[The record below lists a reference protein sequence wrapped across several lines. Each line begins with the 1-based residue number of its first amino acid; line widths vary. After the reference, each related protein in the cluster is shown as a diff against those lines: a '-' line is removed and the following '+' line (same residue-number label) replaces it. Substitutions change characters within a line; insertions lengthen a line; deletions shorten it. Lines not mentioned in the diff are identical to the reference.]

1 MFGRTL
7 LHLRRNAVAYCA
19 LFVATGG
26 TSYAAVSLP
35 ANSVTSKQIKKSAVS
50 GPKIKKNA
58 VTAAK
63 IKKNAVTA
71 AKIKADAVDTAKVK
85 DGSLLLKDFAPG
97 QLAAMQS
104 AASAGAVG
112 ARGSNGSS
120 NGETGAAG
128 GTGAAGAKGD
138 TGERGATGATG
149 PIGPAGP
156 AGVSSVVVRTD
167 SSDTA
172 SASVY
177 CHAGE
182 RVVGGG
188 GTSEVPGYSIHESV
202 PLGINGPS
210 SNATVPTGWRVSM
223 IGGTKTYVYVLCA
236 AS

>member
-1 MFGRTL
+1 
-7 LHLRRNAVAYCA
+7 
-19 LFVATGG
+19 
-26 TSYAAVSLP
+26 
-35 ANSVTSKQIKKSAVS
+35 
-50 GPKIKKNA
+50 
-58 VTAAK
+58 
-63 IKKNAVTA
+63 
-71 AKIKADAVDTAKVK
+71 
-85 DGSLLLKDFAPG
+85 
-97 QLAAMQS
+97 MQS

-128 GTGAAGAKGD
+128 GTGVAGAKGD

>member
-35 ANSVTSKQIKKSAVS
+35 ANSVASKQIKKSAVS

-71 AKIKADAVDTAKVK
+71 AKIKAGAVDTAKVK

-138 TGERGATGATG
+138 TGATGERGATGAT
-149 PIGPAGP
+149 GPAGP

-210 SNATVPTGWRVSM
+210 SNGTVPTGWRVSM

>member
-58 VTAAK
+58 ITAGK

-71 AKIKADAVDTAKVK
+71 PKIKVGAVDTAKVK

-97 QLAAMQS
+97 QVAAMQS

-128 GTGAAGAKGD
+128 AKGD
-138 TGERGATGATG
+138 TGATGERGATGATG
-149 PIGPAGP
+149 PAGP
-156 AGVSSVVVRTD
+156 AGASSVVVRTD

-177 CHAGE
+177 CQSGE
-182 RVVGGG
+182 RVLGGG

-210 SNATVPTGWRVSM
+210 SNGTVPTGWRVSM

>member
-128 GTGAAGAKGD
+128 GTGVAGAKGD